1 MYYELRSLIPLTM
14 TRPQKTFT
22 EQFNSAMSRA
32 YLWERCRE
40 LTRVLPLANTSKEL
54 SVAFVQI
61 CADIFGYA
69 AGGNPGLGWNLTSL
83 VRNPTTSYTQVMIM
97 NVKRSN
103 FYLNTVSLK

>member
-1 MYYELRSLIPLTM
+1 MS
-14 TRPQKTFT
+14 RPQKTFM
-22 EQFNSAMSRA
+22 EQFGSTMTRA

-40 LTRVLPLANTSKEL
+40 LSRVLPLANTSKEL

-83 VRNPTTSYTQVMIM
+83 ARTQSSTYSQVI
-97 NVKRSN
+97 
-103 FYLNTVSLK
+103 